1 MVLTVIWKV
10 TQPWWGKAQGSSH
23 SPGGRQTW
31 LLRTLG
37 GQHPSMMWQGSPH
50 TWVSANLPAHPS
62 EGTQQVLATTLN
74 IFSDFQCKSWRPRKS
89 EEPWGRS
96 SFCVVSDVNWSTG
109 QLAKLLVVILKMDSR
124 GIERRWGFQR
134 SASQRAGGR
143 CVWFQAD
150 SPYTPFREVALGF
163 FDLDPPKKKHLLHVD
178 WTQCSGVRV

>member
-37 GQHPSMMWQGSPH
+37 GQLPPMTWQGSPH
-50 TWVSANLPAHPS
+50 TWVNENLPTHRS

-74 IFSDFQCKSWRPRKS
+74 IFSDFQYKSWRPRKS
-89 EEPWGRS
+89 EEPWGRRS
-96 SFCVVSDVNWSTG
+96 GFCVASDVNWPTG
-109 QLAKLLVVILKMDSR
+109 QLAKLVVVILKMDSR
-124 GIERRWGFQR
+124 GTERLWAFRR
-134 SASQRAGGR
+134 SASQRAVGR

-150 SPYTPFREVALGF
+150 SPYTPFREVALRP
-163 FDLDPPKKKHLLHVD
+163 FDHDPQEETPVTCRLDPGLR
-178 WTQCSGVRV
+178 C